1 MLQTFRKIFY
11 DFECFQDDWM
21 VIIVDYETRKG
32 KVIINDVEMLR
43 KFYNYFKNDI
53 WIGYN
58 SRGYDQ
64 YILKGILLGM
74 NPAFINKRIIVDG
87 VKGHNVVREGYKI
100 PLNNFDI
107 STGFHSLKQ
116 LEGFMGS
123 RIKESSVSFEIDRP
137 LTTEEIKEVVE
148 YCKHDVLQTIEVFEN
163 KVEEFESQL
172 ALIEAFDLGMS
183 QFTKTKA
190 QLSAHIIGATKQ
202 PDRGDE
208 FDLSFPDTLCVEKYK
223 EIVEWYK
230 DSDNMDYKKKLK
242 VDVAGVP
249 HIFAWGGIHG
259 ALPKYK
265 DKGIILC
272 ADVASLYPSL
282 MIEYGYISRNVNEPN
297 KFKEIRDKRLELK
310 AKKDPRQLPMKIVI
324 NANYGAMK
332 DQYNPLYDP
341 LMSNNVCLAGQLLL
355 LDLIEK
361 VEPYAKLIQSNTDGI
376 FLKVDKEEDI
386 SIIKQV
392 AAEWEKRTRLDLEWE
407 VFEKIYQKDVNN
419 YIIIDKNGK
428 YKSKGAYVKKLNNLD
443 YDLPIVNKALI
454 NYFTKGMAVE
464 ETINNCNEL
473 REFQK
478 IVKVSRLYLHALHG
492 DEKLPEKVLRVF
504 ASNDPNAKGVFKV
517 KLKMKDGVEQEV
529 AEKIGNTPDKCFI
542 NNEDVKELEVPDY
555 LDKNYYIEIAQK
567 RLNDFLGIPNKK
579 KTTKRKKKDEEKAS

>member
-1 MLQTFRKIFY
+1 MQTFRKIFY

-21 VIIVDYETRKG
+21 VVIVDYDTRKG
-32 KVIINDVEMLR
+32 KVIINDVELLR
-43 KFYNYFKNDI
+43 KFYNMFKNDI

-74 NPAFINKRIIVDG
+74 NPAFINKRIIIDG

-123 RIKESSVSFEIDRP
+123 RIKESSVSFDINRP
-137 LTTEEIKEVVE
+137 LTSDEMKEVVD

-172 ALIEAFDLGMS
+172 ALIEAFNLSMS

-190 QLSAHIIGATKQ
+190 QLSAFIIGAEKQ

-208 FDLSFPDTLCVEKYK
+208 FNLSFPDTLKVEKYK
-223 EIVEWYK
+223 EIVDWYK
-230 DSDNMDYKKKLK
+230 DPENMNYKKKLK
-242 VDVAGVP
+242 IDVAGVP

-265 DKGIILC
+265 DEGIILC

-297 KFKEIRDKRLELK
+297 KFREIRDKRLELK

-454 NYFTKGMAVE
+454 NYFTKGIAVE
-464 ETINNCNEL
+464 ETINNCNKL

-579 KTTKRKKKDEEKAS
+579 KTTKRKKKDEEIA